1 MGSGPHWVVSGMVS
15 GQLGSFGS
23 VGWFR
28 VGWVVSDVPPFSID
42 DGYAGSKF
50 GFRLLIFRKTSG
62 NAK

>member
-1 MGSGPHWVVSGMVS
+1 MVS